1 MEMNRGRPASGQQ
14 ADSPLPMSNL
24 RRRRRSAWN
33 PATWSPV
40 TASFAPNRTYR
51 APGTPG
57 GRRFASTEHLAS
69 EAVAAFVDGELGMT
83 AHMRATQHL
92 AHCPECMSAVDAQIA
107 ARTRLRSAG
116 DVSMPAGL
124 LGQLSQIPT
133 REIDLTGVSGE
144 AQTDPQPTVAPW
156 DRDGTT
162 SPMAAPG
169 FPVAGIPA
177 DRARGTGVPPADG
190 HGQHHEQGSTRARMS
205 RWRGR

>member
-1 MEMNRGRPASGQQ
+1 MEMNRGRPTSGQPGGN
-14 ADSPLPMSNL
+14 PLPTSNL

-40 TASFAPNRTYR
+40 TTSFAPNRTYR

-57 GRRFASTEHLAS
+57 GRRFAPTEHLAS

-83 AHMRATQHL
+83 AHMRATEHL
-92 AHCPECMSAVDAQIA
+92 AHCTECMSAVDAQIS
-107 ARTRLRSAG
+107 ARARLRSAG
-116 DVSMPAGL
+116 DVSIPAGL

-133 REIDLTGVSGE
+133 REIDVSAAADE
-144 AQTDPQPTVAPW
+144 ADTDPHGQIAPW
-156 DRDGTT
+156 DRGRPP

-169 FPVAGIPA
+169 FPVTGAPRNGQPNIA
-177 DRARGTGVPPADG
+177 D
-190 HGQHHEQGSTRARMS
+190 QSSTRARMN

>member
-1 MEMNRGRPASGQQ
+1 MEMSRGRPTSGQQ

-57 GRRFASTEHLAS
+57 GRRFASTEHLAA

-107 ARTRLRSAG
+107 ARTRLRAAG
-116 DVSMPAGL
+116 DVSVPAGL

-133 REIDLTGVSGE
+133 REIDMTGVSGE
-144 AQTDPQPTVAPW
+144 ADTDPHGAVAPW
-156 DRDGTT
+156 DRDSAT
-162 SPMAAPG
+162 SPMTAPG
-169 FPVAGIPA
+169 FPVTEAPRNRS
-177 DRARGTGVPPADG
+177 DRTDARGADASR
-190 HGQHHEQGSTRARMS
+190 HEQESTRARMS